1 MTRFYITTPIYYI
14 NAEPHLGHAYTTMV
28 ADAAARAHRLMGEDV
43 FFLTGTD
50 EHGQKVERAARK
62 AGLKTPEFADAIAQK
77 FRDILPALN
86 ISNDDFIRTTEPRHY
101 AASQELWRRVR
112 DNGHIYKGSYEGWYC
127 TVDEVFVPDTQ
138 LQDGKCPLCGNAV
151 ERISEESYFFRL
163 SAFQKP
169 LLDHYQ
175 THPDFV
181 TPAIR
186 RNEMLSFLQGGL
198 EDLSVSRT
206 SFKWGIPVPD
216 DPAHVMYVWFD
227 ALTNYM
233 TAAGYG
239 DSSGNA
245 RFQKYW
251 PADVHLIGKEIVR
264 QHAIYWPAFLLAAEL
279 PLPKRVVSH
288 GWWTM
293 DGAKM
298 SKSLGNV
305 VKPQAYIDRF
315 SLDAL
320 RYFVYR
326 EMVFG
331 QDASFTDEAFLTR
344 YNADLANDV
353 GNLVSRATTM
363 IHRYRDG
370 KVPAPDPTLLD
381 RDREKLVATV
391 ADQAIAAKAAWLESF
406 QTTVQL
412 RQIWELIAET
422 NRYIV
427 AREPWAVAKDA
438 ARARELDTALYV
450 AADTV
455 RIVGELIRPFMPGT
469 GDRILKMLGVKPDP
483 RSWASLKRGALA
495 PGTQLG
501 ETIALFPRIEQ
512 TVEELQNMATNSDAA
527 TSDAGSKGAGL
538 PAPTGSDRISIDEFM
553 KVELRVAKVLAAE
566 KVPKSSKLLKLT
578 VDVGTEQRT
587 IVAGIAEAY
596 EPETLVGRTVVIV
609 FNLKPAK
616 LMGVESNGMVLA
628 ASPEGGKPTLL
639 SFEEA
644 PAPGTRVR

>member
-1 MTRFYITTPIYYI
+1 VSRFYITTPIYYI

-28 ADAAARAHRLMGEDV
+28 ADAVARAHRLMGEDV

-62 AGLKTPEFADAIAQK
+62 AGLKTPEFADAIARK
-77 FRDILPALN
+77 FRDLLPALN

-112 DNGHIYKGSYEGWYC
+112 DKGHIYKGSYEGWYC

-138 LQDGKCPLCGNAV
+138 LQDGKCPLCGNPV

-169 LLDHYQ
+169 LLEHYEK
-175 THPDFV
+175 HPDFV
-181 TPAIR
+181 TPSIR

-239 DSSGNA
+239 DPQANA
-245 RFQKYW
+245 RFEKYW

-279 PLPKRVVSH
+279 PLPRRVVSH

-298 SKSLGNV
+298 SKSAGNV

-315 SLDAL
+315 GLDAL

-344 YNADLANDV
+344 YNADLANDL

-363 IHRYRDG
+363 LHRYRAG
-370 KVPAPDPTLLD
+370 KVPAPATTLLD
-381 RDREKLVATV
+381 RDRESLVAAA
-391 ADQAIAAKAAWLESF
+391 ADQAIGTRAAWFESF
-406 QTTVQL
+406 QTTTQL

-427 AREPWAVAKDA
+427 AREPWAVAKDP

-450 AADTV
+450 AADAV
-455 RIVGELIRPFMPGT
+455 RIVGELLRPFMPGT
-469 GDRILKMLGVKPDP
+469 GDRILSMLGVKPDP
-483 RSWASLKRGALA
+483 RSWASLQRGGLA
-495 PGTQLG
+495 AGTQLG

-512 TVEELQNMATNSDAA
+512 TVEELQKMSENPNAA
-527 TSDAGSKGAGL
+527 AITPG
-538 PAPTGSDRISIDEFM
+538 PQPPIETRISIDEFM
-553 KVELRVAKVLAAE
+553 KVELRVAKVIAAE

-596 EPETLVGRTVVIV
+596 EPETLVGRTIVIV

-628 ASPEGGKPTLL
+628 ASPEGGKPVLL
-639 SFEEA
+639 GFEEA